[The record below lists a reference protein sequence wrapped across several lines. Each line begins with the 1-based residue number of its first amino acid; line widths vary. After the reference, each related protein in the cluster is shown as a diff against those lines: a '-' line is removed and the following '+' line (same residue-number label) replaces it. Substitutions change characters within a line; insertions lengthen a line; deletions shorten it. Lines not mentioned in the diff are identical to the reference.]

1 MSQAIIEMAKQI
13 AKLQAENEEIKARL
27 QKTKKV
33 KRPSKQERERSSA
46 RMWAERQYEKLWK
59 KALQR
64 EDIRE
69 RLEEVRQERP
79 DFTLENDCMEKY
91 AG

>member
-27 QKTKKV
+27 QKTKKAR
-33 KRPSKQERERSSA
+33 RPSKKERERDSA
-46 RMWAERQYEKLWK
+46 RIWAERQYERLWEE
-59 KALQR
+59 ALQR
-64 EDIRE
+64 GDVKE
-69 RLEEVRQERP
+69 RIEEVKKDRP
-79 DFTLENDCMEKY
+79 DFELNNDCMEKY

>member
-33 KRPSKQERERSSA
+33 RRPSKKERERDSA
-46 RMWAERQYEKLWK
+46 RIWAERQYQRLWEE
-59 KALQR
+59 ALQR